1 MKNKILLPILL
12 LASMSVV
19 ACNPG
24 NNGSQ
29 SQGSSENTQISSEE
43 PTTSSQQEQ
52 PSSQQ
57 GTTSSQ
63 QPGTSSQ
70 QGGQSSSQAPSSSK
84 GGSSSSQ
91 TPSSNPVVYGV
102 KILNKDQLTGDWY
115 KGTTRDLN
123 IELSPAAN
131 ALLEMQKKNL
141 TVTSSD
147 TSKVAVT
154 GLGLTAV
161 GKGQVTIT
169 VKYHEAVDTV
179 TVNILSNSAID
190 KYGTAHEGTLED
202 PFTNEDAIKVTK
214 ASNYEGEDYYIKGKV
229 ASFYHA
235 PGVKKGDKYVYGRTD
250 GACSYFLEPATAGGE
265 QFEVYKCYK
274 EGSGEASYLTEDDI
288 WVGGEAVAH
297 GKLTKYNAQCET
309 SAAIYANCTGNKP
322 ASRQIVT
329 KEFANVIADGNKL
342 ADGGDSYDFWKFQGY
357 VNTRSGNDYYL
368 TATKGEELT
377 TDTFKTKAIQLYF
390 YEPASAEIAG
400 KLLDGAKVEVT
411 MIVKN
416 YHSQMENLLPLENS
430 DITVVEAGEE
440 WKVPEPKVNVR
451 SLADFI
457 AGENT
462 KAVAY
467 FVTAQIKSFKD
478 GESKDKYGNMYLTDG
493 TNDLQIYGSTYTAS
507 ALAWN
512 NVNSYSFTNPQDFLT
527 NEKSSALKVGDTIT
541 MKLIRADYTKD
552 DKTTIEASGII
563 LEGESSIVPEPK
575 VEERSLADFIAGENT
590 KAVAY
595 FVTAQIKSWKDAT
608 SAKDKYGNM
617 FLTDGTNDLQIYGSS
632 ATASALKWN
641 DEDAYVFTNP
651 QDFLGNATTAAL
663 NIGDTITMKL
673 IRADYIKDDKTT
685 IEATGIIVTDDGGQT
700 ENVPE
705 PTVATKSLADFI
717 AGENTAAVAYTV
729 TAEVK
734 SWKNAT
740 SAKDKYGN
748 MYLTDGTND
757 LQIYGSSATA
767 SALTWNNV
775 DSYVF
780 SNPQDFL
787 TNATTAALNIG
798 DTVTMKLIRA
808 DYTDKDGKTTI
819 EATGIITKVE
829 AGDGGGTQTQTAS
842 IAKYGFTSQADA
854 TSSSITKEVATS
866 IFTKTSGTDVFD
878 SVTACTNVYQKATGG
893 SGDNAFEIS
902 NIFKIGK
909 SKNAG
914 SVTLKLKH
922 EVSKIVLVGDS
933 WTKTSSIDINGKTV
947 TGAFADNIISKSV
960 IVNNKLTNAGTLTFE
975 FAATDTI
982 TISVGNSSAS
992 ANFGVVLESIEFFAA
1007 I

>member
-84 GGSSSSQ
+84 GGNSSSQ

-329 KEFANVIADGNKL
+329 KEFAKVIEDGNKL
-342 ADGGDSYDFWKFQGY
+342 ADGSDSYDFWKFQGY
-357 VNTRSGNDYYL
+357 VNTRVGNDYYL

-440 WKVPEPKVNVR
+440 WKVPEPKVNAR
-451 SLADFI
+451 SLKEFI
-457 AGENT
+457 DGENT

-467 FVTAQIKSFKD
+467 YVTAQIKSFKD
-478 GESKDKYGNMYLTDG
+478 GDSKDKYGNMYLTDG

-541 MKLIRADYTKD
+541 MKLIRADFTKD
-552 DKTTIEASGII
+552 G
-563 LEGESSIVPEPK
+563 
-575 VEERSLADFIAGENT
+575 
-590 KAVAY
+590 
-595 FVTAQIKSWKDAT
+595 
-608 SAKDKYGNM
+608 
-617 FLTDGTNDLQIYGSS
+617 
-632 ATASALKWN
+632 
-641 DEDAYVFTNP
+641 
-651 QDFLGNATTAAL
+651 
-663 NIGDTITMKL
+663 
-673 IRADYIKDDKTT
+673 KTT

-729 TAEVK
+729 TAKVK
-734 SWKNAT
+734 SWKDAT

-748 MYLTDGTND
+748 MFLTDGTND

-775 DSYVF
+775 NSYVF

-808 DYTDKDGKTTI
+808 DFTKDGKTTI

-829 AGDGGGTQTQTAS
+829 AEDAGGTQTQTAS

-878 SVTACTNVYQKATGG
+878 SVTACTNVYQKANGG

-909 SKNAG
+909 SKTAG
-914 SVTLKLKH
+914 SVTLKLKQ

-933 WTKTSSIDINGKTV
+933 WTKTSSIDVNGKTV